1 MVEIRLTQEEID
13 SSLAFVDAM
22 RSDKKE
28 HNVVDKKFDS
38 KNSSWAVNLM
48 GHLGEKA
55 VAKVYEVAV
64 DDRVLTGGD
73 EGYDLVIKN
82 KTVQVKTTITNQLI
96 FNSKELFSADY
107 AILVTLVGDRTQ
119 PHVNSHFVVWGDISK
134 DKFID
139 VCFEKDFGYGVRY
152 VCNIEDLS
160 QELRG
165 IDGTR

>member
-38 KNSSWAVNLM
+38 KNTSWAVNLM

-119 PHVNSHFVVWGDISK
+119 PHINSHFVVWGDISK

>member
-38 KNSSWAVNLM
+38 KNTSWAVNLM